1 VTRLRSRDLL
11 ASFGAAS
18 PVRSRRSFAS
28 FGASS
33 PVRSRPSSASFG
45 AACTLAILFLALHLP
60 FLPAS
65 LEDLDSINFALGIRH
80 FDVRHHQ
87 PHPPG
92 YPLFVLAAKGAHT
105 LVRSEAH
112 ALSLVGIVGG
122 ALAVFALIS
131 IFRRLDDDESG
142 TAPLAATLVAV
153 TSPLYWFTAARP
165 LSDATGLAAALGVQ
179 AMTLAAFTPTAAIA
193 ASFCAGLA
201 AGIRSQVVWLTVPL
215 LAATIV
221 RRSSRERLASTLA
234 GASAAFAAGAL
245 AWAIPLVWL
254 SGGPAEYWRAL
265 SNQGAEDFGG
275 VTMLWTM
282 PTPRELASALY
293 YAFGAPWVV
302 WPLALAV
309 LVFALI
315 GLARLMQARATAL
328 ATLAWAF
335 LPYFL
340 FDVLFQETFTTR
352 YALPLVVPIAYLAVQ
367 GLSALPARQTWLLAG
382 GLAACSLAVVVPQL
396 RAYARV
402 EAPAFR
408 MLADMRQR
416 PADPSALGS
425 AEAEAFALHG
435 RTPSPPASAMMPVS
449 SFSSSNQSQP
459 SAKASNQSQRSA
471 KASAERLPILA
482 MHRREDLDLRRPI
495 QWIGGAMPRT
505 AMRLPAPP
513 KHEWLELVK
522 YWNSGGRNPV
532 WFVADP
538 LRSDLALVD
547 HAASPRRSYDWPS
560 HAPVLLGGVR
570 PSAMDWYVLDTPGW
584 YLGEGWALT
593 PETAGVAG
601 EGHRG
606 PAQAPIHGWIHRR
619 AGAAVLMIG
628 GRNMTTTAAHLRVS
642 IDDRPIDER
651 DVAPGSFLQMIDLPP
666 GALEGSGEYAA
677 LSASASS
684 DRTAIEQF
692 DVQSTD
698 RVVFGF
704 GEGWHEHEYNPA
716 TGADW
721 RWTSERAALRIR
733 AQGHALTLFLRGVT
747 ERSGTSHIVV
757 RIGNRILARENVGAS
772 LAVSIGIPADLLSA
786 RDTILTIESDQ
797 THVPAERS
805 RRSPDRRRLGLRVF
819 ECRVTP
825 AS

>member
-11 ASFGAAS
+11 ASFGAASPVRSRRSSASFGAAS

-33 PVRSRPSSASFG
+33 PVRSRRSSASFG

-416 PADPSALGS
+416 SPEKGYGPFSNAAV
-425 AEAEAFALHG
+425 AEKGPYPF
-435 RTPSPPASAMMPVS
+435 
-449 SFSSSNQSQP
+449 
-459 SAKASNQSQRSA
+459 
-471 KASAERLPILA
+471 SAERLPILA

-495 QWIGGAMPRT
+495 QWIGDAMPRT

-601 EGHRG
+601 EDHRG

>member
-18 PVRSRRSFAS
+18 PVRSRR
-28 FGASS
+28 
-33 PVRSRPSSASFG
+33 SSASFG

-416 PADPSALGS
+416 S
-425 AEAEAFALHG
+425 AEKGPYPF
-435 RTPSPPASAMMPVS
+435 
-449 SFSSSNQSQP
+449 
-459 SAKASNQSQRSA
+459 
-471 KASAERLPILA
+471 SAERLPILA

-601 EGHRG
+601 EDHRG

-628 GRNMTTTAAHLRVS
+628 GRNMTTTASHLRVS
-642 IDDRPIDER
+642 IDDRPIDDR
-651 DVAPGSFLQMIDLPP
+651 AVAPGSFLQMIDLPP

>member
-1 VTRLRSRDLL
+1 MPSHDVSMPSHGVPMRSRY
-11 ASFGAAS
+11 
-18 PVRSRRSFAS
+18 V
-28 FGASS
+28 
-33 PVRSRPSSASFG
+33 V
-45 AACTLAILFLALHLP
+45 TLALLFLALHLP

-92 YPLFVLAAKGAHT
+92 YPLFIVAAKGAHA
-105 LVRSEAH
+105 LIASEAH
-112 ALSLVGIVGG
+112 ALSVVGIVSGS
-122 ALAVFALIS
+122 LAVFALIAL
-131 IFRRLDDDESG
+131 FRRLDDEAG
-142 TAPLAATLVAV
+142 PAPLAATLVTA

-165 LSDATGLAAALGVQ
+165 LSDTTGLAAALGVQ
-179 AMTLAAFTPTAAIA
+179 AMTLAAFTPQAAIA

-215 LAATIV
+215 LAVTIV

-234 GASAAFAAGAL
+234 GAAGAFVSGAL
-245 AWAIPLVWL
+245 VWAIPLVWL

-293 YAFGAPWVV
+293 YAFGAPWGI
-302 WPLALAV
+302 WPLALVV
-309 LVFALI
+309 LVFALV
-315 GLARLMQARATAL
+315 GFARLFRARPAAL
-328 ATLAWAF
+328 ATLAFAF
-335 LPYFL
+335 VPYFL
-340 FDVLFQETFTTR
+340 FDALFQETFTTR

-367 GLSALPARQTWLLAG
+367 GLSALPTRQTWILAG

-396 RAYARV
+396 RSYARE

-408 MLADMRQR
+408 MLADMKER
-416 PADPSALGS
+416 SATGS
-425 AEAEAFALHG
+425 
-435 RTPSPPASAMMPVS
+435 
-449 SFSSSNQSQP
+449 
-459 SAKASNQSQRSA
+459 SAKALADRPAERSA
-471 KASAERLPILA
+471 EPFAPPPRPILA
-482 MHRREDLDLRRPI
+482 MHRREELDLRRPI
-495 QWIGGAMPRT
+495 QWVGGAMPQT
-505 AMRLPAPP
+505 ALHLPAPP

-522 YWNSGGRNPV
+522 YWNNGGRNPV

-538 LRSDLALVD
+538 LRSDIALVD

-570 PSAMDWYVLDTPGW
+570 PSAMDWYVFDAPGW

-601 EGHRG
+601 EDHRG
-606 PAQAPIHGWIHRR
+606 PAQAPIHGWIRR
-619 AGAAVLMIG
+619 RDGAAVLMIG
-628 GRNMTTTAAHLRVS
+628 GRNMTTSASHLRVS
-642 IDDRPIDER
+642 IDDRTIDDR
-651 DVAPGSFLQMIDLPP
+651 DLAPGSFLQMIDLPP
-666 GALEGSGEYAA
+666 GALQGSGEYAT

-733 AQGHALTLFLRGVT
+733 AHGHALTLFLRGVT

-757 RIGNRILARENVGAS
+757 RIGDRVLAQESVGAS
-772 LAVSIGIPADLLSA
+772 LALSIGIPADLLSA